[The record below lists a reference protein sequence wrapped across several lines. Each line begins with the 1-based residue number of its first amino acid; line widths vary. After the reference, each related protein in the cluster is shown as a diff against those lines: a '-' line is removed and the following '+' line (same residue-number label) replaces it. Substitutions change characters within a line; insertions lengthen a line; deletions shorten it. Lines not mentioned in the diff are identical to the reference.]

1 MLELFPDRQFRFVWG
16 SADYYWEPAVG
27 RAVAGRMPDAGFHEL
42 PDHGHTP
49 WLEPGEA
56 VATRVRTFL
65 DG

>member
-1 MLELFPDRQFRFVWG
+1 
-16 SADYYWEPAVG
+16 
-27 RAVAGRMPDAGFHEL
+27 VAGRMPDAGFHEL